1 MATDA
6 GPCELTAEMFRE
18 MVELAAAPSGDPSP
32 REQRRTPRT
41 RIDVLATLLPFSDRF
56 ASHGFT
62 VPIRDVSRGGFRFL
76 HDRPVPLGEH
86 FGLLLPAAS
95 GRPIVVLCTIAY
107 WQPLD
112 RGLYAV
118 GARFCRVLRTTETGL
133 QLMLEPVI
141 SSEPDESRKAS

>member
-1 MATDA
+1 MVGLA
-6 GPCELTAEMFRE
+6 G
-18 MVELAAAPSGDPSP
+18 APSGDPSP
-32 REQRRTPRT
+32 PEQRRTPRT

-62 VPIRDVSRGGFRFL
+62 VPVRDLSRGGFRFL
-76 HDRPVPLGEH
+76 HERPVPLGEH

-118 GARFCRVLRTTETGL
+118 GARFCRILRATETGL

-141 SSEPDESRKAS
+141 SSEPDQSRKAS